1 MLAKVQLQ
9 RTSKLIVDYNLPESK
24 KKNLIYTFNL
34 YKTELETSGGQSTA
48 SKGWKFKGKL
58 YEVIFL
64 LA

>member
-9 RTSKLIVDYNLPESK
+9 RTSKLIVDYNLPES

-48 SKGWKFKGKL
+48 SKGWKLKGKL

>member
-9 RTSKLIVDYNLPESK
+9 RTSKLIVDYNLPES

-48 SKGWKFKGKL
+48 S
-58 YEVIFL
+58 
-64 LA
+64 